1 MKHKLVWLAF
11 IAGGGIG
18 FGVGAVSRNG
28 PQSAAA
34 PAPGQASASR
44 PASAA
49 AQGVPANASF
59 ADLTKRLARQSPA
72 ARRASATAIVD
83 HMSVADLRKLV
94 TENEC
99 ASFYYGD
106 YTSGDPESLLQS
118 AAYEKWAETDP
129 EDLIAF
135 GLSQTNSRRYA
146 ALNAAFSALARQD
159 PDAALARMNLLDP
172 DNRDKVRDRLI
183 CAIAET
189 APRRA
194 FELAMAESGSEHH
207 YLQAQALGQWMKSD
221 PEAALS
227 AFAALPKGK
236 IRAQCLE
243 SIVSNMTLKDPNAAL
258 AWAGALTG
266 ADERLKAEAR
276 VLGILSYQDPE
287 KAMALALKNPAL
299 CESDGPW
306 SSDGISQVMS
316 NLARLDY
323 DKAKKAALSLTNPA
337 QRVAALS
344 ALAGG
349 TRKNHAED
357 LLAMAATLPV
367 AEAKALYLGNSW
379 WESDAASLAKWADG
393 VPDGPL
399 RQQIKARLIGQLAW
413 EDPEASAKQF
423 GEIKPGMIPYS
434 NIAEQIAGRWADL
447 DSEKALAWASG
458 LENFGQRKSA
468 VTAAFGRMADSDP
481 AAAASKLSGLT
492 DPEIRTEAAAAIASR
507 WTAQDP
513 EKALAWAKSLTGD
526 QQSAALRQIA
536 QAQVRSSPDQAREVV
551 GLLVSSLQ
559 PDDWKKSEYRQLV
572 GNMAGEFAETDPAA
586 AAKFAA
592 TLPAGEAQNTAYSQ
606 VIGNWA
612 RYAPDEAESWLG
624 QIEAGD
630 VRDHAAG
637 SFAESV
643 ASYDPERA
651 YDWAVSIGDP
661 IQRRKAAENA
671 LSAWKNQGG
680 TEQARQAL
688 QDAGVFTEQEIKEL
702 GKALD

>member
-1 MKHKLVWLAF
+1 MKQKLVWLAF
-11 IAGGGIG
+11 VAGSGIG
-18 FGVGAVSRNG
+18 FGVGAFSHNTPPSVATPPPVQAAGSR
-28 PQSAAA
+28 QAAA
-34 PAPGQASASR
+34 AALPGHS
-44 PASAA
+44 
-49 AQGVPANASF
+49 SF
-59 ADLTKRLARQSPA
+59 ADLSKQLARLSV
-72 ARRASATAIVD
+72 ARRKASATAIVD
-83 HMSVADLRKLV
+83 RMGLGELRKLV
-94 TENEC
+94 LENQNTG
-99 ASFYYGD
+99 YYNGD
-106 YTSGDPESLLQS
+106 YVPNDAESLLQA

-135 GLSQTNSRRYA
+135 GLSQTNTRRYA
-146 ALNAAFSALARQD
+146 ALNAAFAALARLD
-159 PDAALARMNLLDP
+159 PEAALARMSRLDP
-172 DNRDKVRDRLI
+172 DNREIVRDRLI
-183 CAIAET
+183 CSIAEND
-189 APRRA
+189 PQRG
-194 FELAMAESGSEHH
+194 FELAMAETGSDSRN
-207 YLQAQALGQWMKSD
+207 LPAQALAQWIKSD
-221 PEAALS
+221 SEAALD
-227 AFAALPKGK
+227 AFAALPKGR

-243 SIVSNMTLKDPNAAL
+243 SIVSAMASRNSDAAL
-258 AWAGALTG
+258 AWAGSLTA
-266 ADERLKAEAR
+266 ADERQKARAG
-276 VLGILSYQDPE
+276 VMGILSYQNPE
-287 KAMALALKNPAL
+287 KAMDMLLKDASL
-299 CESDGPW
+299 GKSDDPFYSG
-306 SSDGISQVMS
+306 GVTEVIS

-323 DKAKKAALSLTNPA
+323 EKAKKAALSLTNPT

-344 ALAGG
+344 ALAGD

-357 LLAMAATLPV
+357 LLALAATLPA

-379 WESDAASLAKWADG
+379 WESDATSLAKWAEG

-399 RQQIKARLIGQLAW
+399 RQQIKGRLTAELAW
-413 EDPEASAKQF
+413 EDPEEAAKQF
-423 GEIKPGMIPYS
+423 GEVKPGMMPYTNMAQS
-434 NIAEQIAGRWADL
+434 IARGWANI
-447 DSEKALAWASG
+447 DSDKALAWASG
-458 LENFGQRKSA
+458 LENFGQRKEA
-468 VTAAFGRMADSDP
+468 VTVAFGRMADADP
-481 AAAASKLSGLT
+481 ADAASKLANLT
-492 DPEIRTEAAAAIASR
+492 DPEIRSEAAAAIATR
-507 WTAQDP
+507 WASQDP

-551 GLLVSSLQ
+551 GLLVSKLT

-612 RYAPDEAESWLG
+612 RYAPDEAENWLG

-643 ASYDPERA
+643 ASYDPGKA
-651 YDWAVSIGDP
+651 YDWAVAIDDP

-702 GKALD
+702 GKTLD

>member
-1 MKHKLVWLAF
+1 MV
-11 IAGGGIG
+11 
-18 FGVGAVSRNG
+18 
-28 PQSAAA
+28 QS
-34 PAPGQASASR
+34 QA
-44 PASAA
+44 
-49 AQGVPANASF
+49 ANASV

-72 ARRASATAIVD
+72 RRKASATAIVD
-83 HMSVADLRKLV
+83 RMGLGDLRKLI
-94 TENEC
+94 TDNQ
-99 ASFYYGD
+99 SPSYYFGD
-106 YTSGDPESLLQS
+106 YTPNNPEALLQA

-135 GLSQTNSRRYA
+135 GLSQTNPRRYA
-146 ALNAAFSALARQD
+146 ALNAAFAALARQD
-159 PDAALARMNLLDP
+159 PDAALARMNRLDP
-172 DNRDKVRDRLI
+172 DNRDKVRDGLI
-183 CAIAET
+183 SVLAED
-189 APRRA
+189 APKRA
-194 FELAMAESGSEHH
+194 FELAMAETGSDSR
-207 YLQAQALGQWMKSD
+207 YLQSQVMAQWMKSD

-236 IRAQCLE
+236 IRAQCLD
-243 SIVSNMTLKDPNAAL
+243 SIVSNMASKDPDAAL
-258 AWAGALTG
+258 AWAGALTA
-266 ADERLKAEAR
+266 ADERRKAR
-276 VLGILSYQDPE
+276 SSVLDTLSFQNPE
-287 KAMALALKNPAL
+287 KAMELLLKDPSL
-299 CESDGPW
+299 G
-306 SSDGISQVMS
+306 SSNDPFSSGGVTQVIS

-323 DKAKKAALSLTNPA
+323 DKAKKAAFSLTNPA
-337 QRVAALS
+337 QRVAALA

-357 LLAMAATLPV
+357 LLALAATLPA

-379 WESDAASLAKWADG
+379 WESDAASLAKWAEG

-399 RQQIKARLIGQLAW
+399 RQQIKSRLTGQLAW
-413 EDPEASAKQF
+413 EDPEEAAKQL
-423 GEIKPGMIPYS
+423 GEVKPGMMPYT
-434 NIAEQIAGRWADL
+434 NIAENIAERWADL

-481 AAAASKLSGLT
+481 AAAASKLSSLT
-492 DPEIRTEAAAAIASR
+492 DPEIRTGAAAAIATR
-507 WTAQDP
+507 WVAQDP
-513 EKALAWAKSLTGD
+513 EKALVWAKSLTGD

-551 GLLVSSLQ
+551 GLLVSSLP

-612 RYAPDEAESWLG
+612 RYSPDEAENWLG
-624 QIEAGD
+624 QLDAGD

-651 YDWAVSIGDP
+651 YDWALSIDDP
-661 IQRRKAAENA
+661 IQRRKATENA
-671 LSAWKNQGG
+671 LASWKNQGG
-680 TEQARQAL
+680 TQEARQAL